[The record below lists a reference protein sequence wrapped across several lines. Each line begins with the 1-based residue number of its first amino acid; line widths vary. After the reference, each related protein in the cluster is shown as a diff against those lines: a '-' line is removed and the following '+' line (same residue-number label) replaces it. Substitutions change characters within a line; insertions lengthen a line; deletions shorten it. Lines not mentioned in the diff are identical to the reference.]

1 MANEKILLVE
11 DDFALAMGTEY
22 TLKTE
27 NYEVV
32 KASNLAEA
40 KALLQPD
47 IDLVLLDVMLPD
59 GNGYDFCR
67 YIREHDNYVPVIFL
81 TAVSDEVN
89 LVQGLEL
96 GADDYIAKPY
106 RVKELLTRIAVI
118 LRRQKYNSD
127 TKEKKEETEADI
139 IFGHTRLD
147 NRLYKIYQKER
158 NVDCTPS
165 EFRLLKELVTHANQV
180 LTRKQLIERLW
191 DVDEAFVDDNTLSVY
206 IKRLRDK
213 LEEDAVYIQTV
224 RGIGYTFSL
233 GNSTNKKIKKML
245 LHIITQ
251 DTSVLILVQWYIK
264 QQNTLLKYQPRI
276 RLAS

>member
-81 TAVSDEVN
+81 PAVSDEVN

-165 EFRLLKELVTHANQV
+165 EFRLLKELVTHADQV

-233 GNSTNKKIKKML
+233 GNSTNK
-245 LHIITQ
+245 
-251 DTSVLILVQWYIK
+251 
-264 QQNTLLKYQPRI
+264 
-276 RLAS
+276 

>member
-27 NYEVV
+27 HYEVV
-32 KASNLAEA
+32 HASDLKTAR
-40 KALLQPD
+40 KCLQPD

-67 YIREHDNYVPVIFL
+67 EIREADNYVPVIFL

-106 RVKELLTRIAVI
+106 RVKELLTRISVI
-118 LRRQKYNSD
+118 LRRQRYNNI
-127 TKEKKEETEADI
+127 KKTDLENEAGEDF

-147 NRLYKIYQKER
+147 NKQYKIYRNER
-158 NVDCTPS
+158 NIDSTSS
-165 EFRLLKELVTHANQV
+165 EFRLLRELTLHENQV
-180 LTRKQLIERLW
+180 MTRRQLIERLW
-191 DVDEAFVDDNTLSVY
+191 DVDESFVDDNTLSVY

-213 LEEDAVYIQTV
+213 LEEDSVYIRTV
-224 RGIGYTFSL
+224 RGIGYMFVPDSA
-233 GNSTNKKIKKML
+233 NK
-245 LHIITQ
+245 
-251 DTSVLILVQWYIK
+251 
-264 QQNTLLKYQPRI
+264 
-276 RLAS
+276 

>member
-67 YIREHDNYVPVIFL
+67 YIRELDNYVPVIFL
-81 TAVSDEVN
+81 TAGSDEVN

-165 EFRLLKELVTHANQV
+165 EFRLLKELVTHADQV

-233 GNSTNKKIKKML
+233 GNSTNK
-245 LHIITQ
+245 
-251 DTSVLILVQWYIK
+251 
-264 QQNTLLKYQPRI
+264 
-276 RLAS
+276 

>member
-165 EFRLLKELVTHANQV
+165 EFRLLKELVTHADQV

-191 DVDEAFVDDNTLSVY
+191 DVDEAEY
-206 IKRLRDK
+206 ERK
-213 LEEDAVYIQTV
+213 
-224 RGIGYTFSL
+224 
-233 GNSTNKKIKKML
+233 
-245 LHIITQ
+245 
-251 DTSVLILVQWYIK
+251 
-264 QQNTLLKYQPRI
+264 
-276 RLAS
+276 

>member
-67 YIREHDNYVPVIFL
+67 HIREHDNYVPVIFL

-127 TKEKKEETEADI
+127 IKEKKEEAEADI

-147 NRLYKIYQKER
+147 NRLYKIYQKDR

-165 EFRLLKELVTHANQV
+165 EFRLLKELVTHADQV

-233 GNSTNKKIKKML
+233 GNSTNK
-245 LHIITQ
+245 
-251 DTSVLILVQWYIK
+251 
-264 QQNTLLKYQPRI
+264 
-276 RLAS
+276 

>member
-81 TAVSDEVN
+81 TSVSDEVN

-165 EFRLLKELVTHANQV
+165 EFRLLKELVTHADQV

-233 GNSTNKKIKKML
+233 GNSTNK
-245 LHIITQ
+245 
-251 DTSVLILVQWYIK
+251 
-264 QQNTLLKYQPRI
+264 
-276 RLAS
+276 

>member
-27 NYEVV
+27 HYEVV
-32 KASNLAEA
+32 HASDLKTAR
-40 KALLQPD
+40 KCLQSD
-47 IDLVLLDVMLPD
+47 VDLVLLDVMLPD

-67 YIREHDNYVPVIFL
+67 EIREADNYVPVIFL

-106 RVKELLTRIAVI
+106 RVKELLTRISVI
-118 LRRQKYNSD
+118 LRRQRYNNI
-127 TKEKKEETEADI
+127 KKTDLENEAGEDF

-147 NRLYKIYQKER
+147 NKQYKIYRNER
-158 NVDCTPS
+158 NIDCTPS
-165 EFRLLKELVTHANQV
+165 EFRLLRELTLHENQV
-180 LTRKQLIERLW
+180 MTRRQLIERLW
-191 DVDEAFVDDNTLSVY
+191 DVDESFVDDNTLSVY

-213 LEEDAVYIQTV
+213 LEEDSAYIRTV
-224 RGIGYTFSL
+224 RGMGYMFVPDSA
-233 GNSTNKKIKKML
+233 NK
-245 LHIITQ
+245 
-251 DTSVLILVQWYIK
+251 
-264 QQNTLLKYQPRI
+264 
-276 RLAS
+276 

>member
-27 NYEVV
+27 HYEVV
-32 KASNLAEA
+32 HASDLKTAR
-40 KALLQPD
+40 KCLQPD

-67 YIREHDNYVPVIFL
+67 EIREADNYVPVIFL

-106 RVKELLTRIAVI
+106 RVKELLTRISVI
-118 LRRQKYNSD
+118 LRRQRYNNI
-127 TKEKKEETEADI
+127 KKTDLENEAGEDF

-147 NRLYKIYQKER
+147 NKQYKIYRNER
-158 NVDCTPS
+158 HIDSTPS
-165 EFRLLKELVTHANQV
+165 EFRLLRELTLHENQV
-180 LTRKQLIERLW
+180 MTRRQLIERLW
-191 DVDEAFVDDNTLSVY
+191 DVDESFVDDNTLSVY

-213 LEEDAVYIQTV
+213 LEEDSVYIRTV
-224 RGIGYTFSL
+224 RGIGYMFVPDSA
-233 GNSTNKKIKKML
+233 NK
-245 LHIITQ
+245 
-251 DTSVLILVQWYIK
+251 
-264 QQNTLLKYQPRI
+264 
-276 RLAS
+276 

>member
-67 YIREHDNYVPVIFL
+67 HIREHDNYVPVIFL

-127 TKEKKEETEADI
+127 ITEKKEETEADI

-147 NRLYKIYQKER
+147 NRLYKIYQKDR

-165 EFRLLKELVTHANQV
+165 EFRLLKELVTHADQV

-233 GNSTNKKIKKML
+233 GNSTNK
-245 LHIITQ
+245 
-251 DTSVLILVQWYIK
+251 
-264 QQNTLLKYQPRI
+264 
-276 RLAS
+276 

>member
-67 YIREHDNYVPVIFL
+67 HIREHDNYVPVIFL

-127 TKEKKEETEADI
+127 IKEKKEETEADI

-147 NRLYKIYQKER
+147 NRLYKIYQKDR

-165 EFRLLKELVTHANQV
+165 EFRLLKELVTHADQV

-233 GNSTNKKIKKML
+233 GNSTNK
-245 LHIITQ
+245 
-251 DTSVLILVQWYIK
+251 
-264 QQNTLLKYQPRI
+264 
-276 RLAS
+276 

>member
-27 NYEVV
+27 HYEVV
-32 KASNLAEA
+32 HASDL
-40 KALLQPD
+40 KTVRKCLQPD

-67 YIREHDNYVPVIFL
+67 EIREADNYVPVIFL

-106 RVKELLTRIAVI
+106 RVKELLTRISVI
-118 LRRQKYNSD
+118 LRRQRYNNI
-127 TKEKKEETEADI
+127 KKTDLENEAGEDF

-147 NRLYKIYQKER
+147 NKQYKIYRNER
-158 NVDCTPS
+158 NIDSTPS
-165 EFRLLKELVTHANQV
+165 EFRLLRELTLHENQV
-180 LTRKQLIERLW
+180 MTRRQLIERLW
-191 DVDEAFVDDNTLSVY
+191 DVDESFVDDNTLSVY

-213 LEEDAVYIQTV
+213 LEEDSVYIRTV
-224 RGIGYTFSL
+224 RGIGYMFVPDSA
-233 GNSTNKKIKKML
+233 NK
-245 LHIITQ
+245 
-251 DTSVLILVQWYIK
+251 
-264 QQNTLLKYQPRI
+264 
-276 RLAS
+276 

>member
-67 YIREHDNYVPVIFL
+67 YIREHDNYVPDIFL

-165 EFRLLKELVTHANQV
+165 EFRLLKELVTHADQV

-224 RGIGYTFSL
+224 RGVGYTFSL
-233 GNSTNKKIKKML
+233 GNSTNKYNL
-245 LHIITQ
+245 
-251 DTSVLILVQWYIK
+251 
-264 QQNTLLKYQPRI
+264 
-276 RLAS
+276 

>member
-1 MANEKILLVE
+1 MYKVGLVE
-11 DDFALAMGTEY
+11 DEEALNKLIKNYLEKEDFIVETFTKGQDALDFIND
-22 TLKTE
+22 K
-27 NYEVV
+27 NNV
-32 KASNLAEA
+32 NLWI
-40 KALLQPD
+40 LD
-47 IDLVLLDVMLPD
+47 IMLADDVT
-59 GNGYDFCR
+59 GYDIIKA
-67 YIREHDNYVPVIFL
+67 IRLQDEEVPIIFSS
-81 TAVSDEVN
+81 ARDQSIDKIM
-89 LVQGLEL
+89 GLEL
-96 GADDYIAKPY
+96 GCDDYIAKPY

-165 EFRLLKELVTHANQV
+165 EFRLLKELVTHADQV

-233 GNSTNKKIKKML
+233 GNSTNK
-245 LHIITQ
+245 
-251 DTSVLILVQWYIK
+251 
-264 QQNTLLKYQPRI
+264 
-276 RLAS
+276 

>member
-1 MANEKILLVE
+1 MIYCVEDEKNIRELLIYTLETTGFSARGMANSKELKDALKEELPDLILL
-11 DDFALAMGTEY
+11 
-22 TLKTE
+22 
-27 NYEVV
+27 
-32 KASNLAEA
+32 
-40 KALLQPD
+40 
-47 IDLVLLDVMLPD
+47 DLMLPGID
-59 GNGYDFCR
+59 GYQVCR
-67 YIREHDNYVPVIFL
+67 EIRARSNTPIIMLSAKGETFDRVL
-81 TAVSDEVN
+81 
-89 LVQGLEL
+89 GLEL

-165 EFRLLKELVTHANQV
+165 EFRLLKELVTHADQV

-233 GNSTNKKIKKML
+233 GNSTNK
-245 LHIITQ
+245 
-251 DTSVLILVQWYIK
+251 
-264 QQNTLLKYQPRI
+264 
-276 RLAS
+276 

>member
-32 KASNLAEA
+32 KATNLAEA

-67 YIREHDNYVPVIFL
+67 YIRENDNYVPVIFL

-118 LRRQKYNSD
+118 LRRQKYNSGM
-127 TKEKKEETEADI
+127 KEKTEETEADI
-139 IFGHTRLD
+139 AFGHTRLD
-147 NRLYKIYQKER
+147 NRHYKIYQKGR

-165 EFRLLKELVTHANQV
+165 EFRLLKELVTHADQV

-213 LEEDAVYIQTV
+213 LEEDAAYIQTV
-224 RGIGYTFSL
+224 RGVGYTFSL
-233 GNSTNKKIKKML
+233 KNSTGK
-245 LHIITQ
+245 
-251 DTSVLILVQWYIK
+251 
-264 QQNTLLKYQPRI
+264 
-276 RLAS
+276 

>member
-67 YIREHDNYVPVIFL
+67 HIREHDNYVPVIFL

-127 TKEKKEETEADI
+127 IKEKKEETEADI

-165 EFRLLKELVTHANQV
+165 EFRLLKELVTHADQV

-213 LEEDAVYIQTV
+213 LEEDAAYIQTV

-233 GNSTNKKIKKML
+233 GNSTNK
-245 LHIITQ
+245 
-251 DTSVLILVQWYIK
+251 
-264 QQNTLLKYQPRI
+264 
-276 RLAS
+276 